1 MSRKWLSILLQ
12 AAVVVVSL
20 GALWLFLELNDWDT
34 NLEGWMVEVAGFFT
48 LLISSLGLW
57 LVRTYFPP
65 PTWDDMVG

>member
-20 GALWLFLELNDWDT
+20 GGLWLFLELNDWGA

-48 LLISSLGLW
+48 LLISSSGLW

-65 PTWDDMVG
+65 PTWED